1 MGNKFVVLIQNEM
14 SSSCKD
20 EVTNFTSKWIRSK
33 IIIWVVKPILPKAK
47 TSAFLSPVDPSFES
61 LDACF

>member
-1 MGNKFVVLIQNEM
+1 MGNKFLVLIQNEM
-14 SSSCKD
+14 LSSCKN

-47 TSAFLSPVDPSFES
+47 PQTLSHLWILALS
-61 LDACF
+61 L